1 MTECWS
7 LPQIHVDHH
16 APPCPPGYYPDENT
30 VLIAIPDCTPEY
42 LVVVLSHEMAH
53 WAVFRSLVANENPI
67 WFEAM
72 VMDSSI
78 FHRARQAMELMA
90 YWSGDTPVPEYLIQ
104 LAEARRARRI
114 VKHRDGTRTWRSIPL
129 AVPITEEERS
139 ICKRLEASRGPIRPS
154 IDVVLPVEREATTCG
169 DYAPAEQSAGN
180 THGGRSA

>member
-16 APPCPPGYYPDENT
+16 DPPCPPGYYPDENT
-30 VLIAIPDCTPEY
+30 VLIAIPDCSPDY

-53 WAVFRSLVANENPI
+53 WAVFRSLAANENPI

-90 YWSGDTPVPEYLIQ
+90 YWSGDTPVPEYLLQ
-104 LAEARRARRI
+104 LADQRRARRI
-114 VKHRDGTRTWRSIPL
+114 IKHRDGSRSWRHIPL
-129 AVPITEEERS
+129 EDPITAEEKAICER
-139 ICKRLEASRGPIRPS
+139 LGASRGPIRLS
-154 IDVVLPVEREATTCG
+154 IAEVPVAERVA
-169 DYAPAEQSAGN
+169 DSAPDDAPADCSADN
-180 THGGRSA
+180 TRRGRSA